1 MDYISSSRKIQQKI
15 LMYIYPVV
23 YIRIPLWGDR
33 KCRLYQ
39 RKPEKRWNL
48 RQEIIEA
55 LEKIAQKNNTS
66 FNNVVVSMIE
76 QCLEENED
84 EPDWRLVLFILI
96 IYDYQLQVNNYF
108 LLDYNNIPL
117 ILIC

>member
-1 MDYISSSRKIQQKI
+1 MPFVPKKTRKKVESRYKT
-15 LMYIYPVV
+15 IY
-23 YIRIPLWGDR
+23 
-33 KCRLYQ
+33 
-39 RKPEKRWNL
+39 L

-84 EPDWRLVLFILI
+84 EPD
-96 IYDYQLQVNNYF
+96 
-108 LLDYNNIPL
+108 
-117 ILIC
+117 